1 MKTYL
6 LLLDD
11 ADGRYSG
18 TVFAMIIRATSEESA
33 KQAARAHGDYIE
45 VVSCDEYTG
54 EIEMRTSG
62 QSVYG

>member
-11 ADGRYSG
+11 ADGMYSG
-18 TVFAMIIRATSEESA
+18 TAFAMIIRATSEESA

-45 VVSCDEYTG
+45 VLSCNEYTG

-62 QSVYG
+62 QFVYG

>member
-11 ADGRYSG
+11 VDGMYSG
-18 TVFAMIIRATSEESA
+18 TVFAMIIRATNAEAA
-33 KQAARAHGDYIE
+33 KQAARAYGDYIE

-62 QSVYG
+62 ESIYG